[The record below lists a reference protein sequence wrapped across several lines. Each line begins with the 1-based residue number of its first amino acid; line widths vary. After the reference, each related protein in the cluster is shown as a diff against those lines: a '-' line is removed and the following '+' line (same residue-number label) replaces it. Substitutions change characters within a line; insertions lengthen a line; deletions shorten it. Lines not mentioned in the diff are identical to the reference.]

1 VAADPEVLTTPMSRN
16 ENFQLPLHFAVR
28 KNRPEMVELLLDL
41 GADPTATDGEGVP
54 ASVYAAAPTSTGR

>member
-1 VAADPEVLTTPMSRN
+1 
-16 ENFQLPLHFAVR
+16 
-28 KNRPEMVELLLDL
+28 MVELLLDL